1 MKIKVTLSF
10 CLMLMTVVV
19 FGQDQECFSGM
30 TKKLM
35 DWVRQDFE
43 SPQEAQKAKVGI
55 VEGLI
60 GCDMPEF
67 EAMTLD
73 SMVVNPETLKEALR

>member
-60 GCDMPEF
+60 GCDMPKKRTLSDKSGQKRTEF
-67 EAMTLD
+67 A
-73 SMVVNPETLKEALR
+73 SK